1 VDISNPI
8 LEAIKSGTAPRAIK
22 VAAAKGMLPLSNEEI
37 LQVLVVLGADPD
49 EAIRTA
55 VAATMQTLDPGS
67 FAALAAADDATAEV
81 LGFLLVWDRS
91 TKEVLEAAVFN
102 RNAPDEALAH
112 VAGRTADPNVIEA
125 ISLKQQSL
133 IKSPAIIEAIMGN
146 PARTPDAERRA
157 REVQQEFFEKQ
168 FGADQVAREQ
178 LIQDGTRTGDAA
190 GTIKI
195 ESIQD
200 LVRLGLIEEG
210 IDDSLVEEYEAEYGP
225 FDSVVGPVLQP
236 EDLERIATEV
246 EEEDGIQIPR
256 DRLPVF
262 AQIAIM
268 SIKDRVMLAIKGTR
282 EARMILIRDP
292 NRMVAGGVLRNPR
305 LTDTEVENIAGMR
318 TAPDDVL
325 RQIGQNRAWT
335 RSYTVIHNLA
345 RNPKVPIAI
354 SLGLLNR
361 IQTRDLRIMST
372 NKNIPDVIRTAAGR
386 IYLKRSSGN

>member
-1 VDISNPI
+1 
-8 LEAIKSGTAPRAIK
+8 
-22 VAAAKGMLPLSNEEI
+22 MLPLSNEEI
-37 LQVLVVLGADPD
+37 LQVLVVLGADTD

-55 VAATMQTLDPGS
+55 VAATLQTLDPSS
-67 FAALAAADDATAEV
+67 FAALAAADDATGEV
-81 LGFLLVWDRS
+81 LGFLLVWERS

-112 VAGRTADPNVIEA
+112 VASRTSDSNVIEA

-133 IKSPAIIEAIMGN
+133 IRSPAIIEAILGN

-168 FGADQVAREQ
+168 FGADQVAREH
-178 LIQDGTRTGDAA
+178 LIQDGTRTGDA
-190 GTIKI
+190 GTIRI

-200 LVRLGLIEEG
+200 LVKLGLIEEG

-246 EEEDGIQIPR
+246 EKDGIEIAR

-262 AQIAIM
+262 QQIAIM
-268 SIKDRVMLAIKGTR
+268 SVKDRVMLAIKGTR

-345 RNPKVPIAI
+345 RNPKAPIAV